1 MTEEQLLAGRAVP
14 AEPELTAF
22 VAALRA
28 GASDAP
34 APVPSAALAALLRD
48 GLPAV
53 TVAGPAAHVST
64 DAVAAG
70 TTADPVAA
78 PGAADPVAAGAT
90 ADPVAV
96 PPRADEAHVVDLAS
110 AARRPRRTGRGTRR
124 VVRRTGA
131 AAVVAVG
138 IKVAVGAAAAAA
150 VVTGTAQLDSAPA
163 VVRDPARAV
172 VGVVVDAWHGVT
184 GTTPP
189 APAPTVEPEQ
199 GGPAV
204 VPAPASSCATG
215 CDPAGGP
222 GVLPP
227 AATSAPGLSRGAS
240 GGAGASD
247 GAGASE
253 DAGRP
258 AAVPDQAPAGDES
271 HGQQG
276 APGQDRRA
284 TPAPS
289 APADPPGRGGR
300 D

>member
-1 MTEEQLLAGRAVP
+1 MTEEQLLAGRVVP

-48 GLPAV
+48 GLPAA
-53 TVAGPAAHVST
+53 TVADPAAHVTT

-70 TTADPVAA
+70 ATAGPVAAGVTADPVAA
-78 PGAADPVAAGAT
+78 HAT
-90 ADPVAV
+90 AEPGAV
-96 PPRADEAHVVDLAS
+96 PPRGDEAHVVDLAS
-110 AARRPRRTGRGTRR
+110 AARRPRRTGPATRR
-124 VVRRTGA
+124 VARRTGA

-150 VVTGTAQLDSAPA
+150 VVTGTAQLESAPA

-215 CDPAGGP
+215 CDPGGGP

-227 AATSAPGLSRGAS
+227 AATSAPGPSR
-240 GGAGASD
+240 GASD

-258 AAVPDQAPAGDES
+258 TAVPEQAPAGDEA
-271 HGQQG
+271 HGQQD